1 MITLTQL
8 YELGKNVNVDIFDG
22 LLLPEDSPLD
32 RETVVNSIME
42 RCGLN
47 IPMYADVNVMRSAI
61 NLWSAK
67 NQYTFIHIGKIYSAE
82 YSPIE
87 NTDRHDSVTVIRNR
101 DVSDDTLIDND
112 KTENART
119 TNHNTNTHSGNDTT
133 NVEDTTSA
141 DNVTDYQPKENTES
155 VTTYGSTLTDNGGGT
170 LNKTTTVDGT
180 NNRTVNEDETTTT
193 TQHLHGNI
201 GVSTNTQLQ
210 TEEYELL
217 SKYNPY
223 DFIAGLF
230 ENSLTLFVF

>member
-8 YELGKNVNVDIFDG
+8 YELGKNINVDIFDG
-22 LLLPEDSPLD
+22 LLLPDDSPLD

-67 NQYTFIHIGKIYSAE
+67 NQYTFIHIGKIYLAE

-87 NTDRHDSVTVIRNR
+87 NTDRYDSIVINHNR
-101 DVSDDTLIDND
+101 DVKDDT
-112 KTENART
+112 KTDGASTEKAET
-119 TNHNTNTHSGNDTT
+119 TNHNTNDHTGNDRTD
-133 NVEDTTSA
+133 VEETTSA
-141 DNVTDYQPKENTES
+141 DNVDDYQPKDKTES
-155 VTTYGSTLTDNGGGT
+155 VTNYNSSISDNGGGT
-170 LNKTTTVDGT
+170 LNKETSTKS
-180 NNRTVNEDETTTT
+180 NNNKVIDEDEKTETI
-193 TQHLHGNI
+193 QHLHGNI